1 MSKIDRS
8 ELAKA
13 LGEQTLKGVAQ
24 GAKELAKEAGLNT
37 TMMPGRANPAV
48 TPIMEQLAQS
58 SSSVRLNIQRR
69 DPVSGKWVFLRGP
82 GELDAQIFVTKS
94 IQEIIDDWCGGGEYL
109 VELSAPGQEKTSQSF
124 TLGGAPQD
132 PGYRAKPAIASG
144 VPTGVAYDAH
154 NYFGAPRVVH
164 QQDNGSS
171 SIVNKMLEMM
181 MAQQMMQTRMA
192 SLPTG
197 QTSNEVSELKAELAR
212 MRDEQKR
219 AEDERRRSEEI
230 ERLRR
235 EQVEDRRRSEEKFE
249 KLVAEMNKDKTPA
262 WVGLAQAAVPALT
275 AFMANKDAT
284 MGLLSNTFGTVLQAQ
299 QQAANQQAETFKVL
313 MQRPSAAD
321 EISKMTSVFAQSQLT
336 NLQTINSI
344 VSSGLLDKGGGHPL
358 VDLVSQLIDQG
369 GQVLQAAVGNS
380 VQSGEIAGLPGN
392 DRQVLEAELAPPS
405 LAPQLSPA
413 AQIEPSKQY
422 DLNADPS
429 FRVIIEQIK
438 GNGAPREIA
447 LRLYRHGQPLRED
460 QGHPLAKAW
469 CRDPRGHSQVILEQ
483 LGIPQGRIDQ
493 IIQALYD
500 LSNWVGEG
508 KDPETFAKVE
518 TRRKRRRKAIP
529 AASPEMRE
537 MQGYSFVEPGDDDE
551 VEEDDE
557 ADDEDELEEMPNG
570 NGVEEAEPTVD
581 ITPPVVLEAPV
592 AVTQSSEA

>member
-1 MSKIDRS
+1 
-8 ELAKA
+8 
-13 LGEQTLKGVAQ
+13 
-24 GAKELAKEAGLNT
+24 
-37 TMMPGRANPAV
+37 
-48 TPIMEQLAQS
+48 
-58 SSSVRLNIQRR
+58 
-69 DPVSGKWVFLRGP
+69 
-82 GELDAQIFVTKS
+82 
-94 IQEIIDDWCGGGEYL
+94 
-109 VELSAPGQEKTSQSF
+109 
-124 TLGGAPQD
+124 
-132 PGYRAKPAIASG
+132 
-144 VPTGVAYDAH
+144 
-154 NYFGAPRVVH
+154 
-164 QQDNGSS
+164 
-171 SIVNKMLEMM
+171 
-181 MAQQMMQTRMA
+181 MMQTRMA

-197 QTSNEVSELKAELAR
+197 QTSSEVSELKAELAR

-235 EQVEDRRRSEEKFE
+235 EAAEDRRRSEEKFE

-275 AFMANKDAT
+275 AFMANKDAS
-284 MGLLSNTFGTVLQAQ
+284 MSLLSNTFGTVLQAQ

-336 NLQTINSI
+336 NLQTINQI

-380 VQSGEIAGLPGN
+380 AQDGNMAGLPGN
-392 DRQVLEAELAPPS
+392 ERQVLEAEIGPPA
-405 LAPQLSPA
+405 LAPQLNPA
-413 AQIEPSKQY
+413 PQPVEPVKQY

-438 GNGAPREIA
+438 GTGDPREIA

-469 CRDPRGHSQVILEQ
+469 CRDPKNHSELILGQ
-483 LGIPQGRIDQ
+483 LGLPSDRIAQ
-493 IIQALYD
+493 IVQALYD
-500 LSNWVGEG
+500 LSDWVKEG
-508 KDPETFAKVE
+508 RDPEAFAKVE

-529 AASPEMRE
+529 AASPEMQGT
-537 MQGYSFVEPGDDDE
+537 QGYTFVEPGDDDDD
-551 VEEDDE
+551 DDE
-557 ADDEDELEEMPNG
+557 EADEGELDEMPGSG

-581 ITPPVVLEAPV
+581 IKTPPVLEAPTI
-592 AVTQSSEA
+592 AAQPSEA